1 MANVTA
7 FYPQTATVCVT
18 TSATPNTATSVSLSF
33 PLQVGGV
40 TIGPNQRPMQV
51 RVRGALGNTADVF
64 MSITTQGQADTATIP
79 VAGTNSQE
87 LPIAPNSIEVF
98 GYSAAHDISVNL
110 ISSVASQT
118 LYLTFGEGL

>member
-1 MANVTA
+1 MGNTSA
-7 FYPQTATVCVT
+7 FYPQSATVCIT
-18 TSATPNTATSVSLSF
+18 TSATPNTATSVPLSF

-40 TIGPNQRPMQV
+40 TIGPNQRPLAV

-87 LPIAPNSIEVF
+87 LPIGPNSKEILE
-98 GYSAAHDISVNL
+98 YSAAHDISVNV
-110 ISSVASQT
+110 ISSVASQS